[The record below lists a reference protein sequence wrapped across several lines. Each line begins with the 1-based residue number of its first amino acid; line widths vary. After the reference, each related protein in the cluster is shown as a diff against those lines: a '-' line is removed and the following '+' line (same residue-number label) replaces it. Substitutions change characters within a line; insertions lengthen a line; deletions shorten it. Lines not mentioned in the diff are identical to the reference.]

1 MTDEAIGQPDTS
13 AAARRREILA
23 RILAEQ
29 AATELDPTANWHPDI
44 NLAAIEALDRI
55 GDAGRSEEA
64 GVLLRNKSNG
74 LYSYSVPVPGT
85 HDNFSLRARFGPD
98 YEMAG
103 LYHIHPPDST
113 AQFSPSDIET
123 AERLRAISFIKWA
136 TGGDIRR
143 FEPGV
148 TKTEKERVTGRM
160 FSRRVSAG
168 DPVQRPIPPARSP

>member
-1 MTDEAIGQPDTS
+1 MSDIAQPD

-23 RILAEQ
+23 RILAEK

-55 GDAGRSEEA
+55 GDVGRSEEA

-74 LYSYSVPVPGT
+74 LYSYTVPVPGT

-103 LYHIHPPDST
+103 LFHIHPPDST

-143 FEPGV
+143 FDPATTR
-148 TKTEKERVTGRM
+148 TKKERIPGKA
-160 FSRRVSAG
+160 FSRRVSEG
-168 DPVQRPIPPARSP
+168 DPVQRPVTIAKGTP